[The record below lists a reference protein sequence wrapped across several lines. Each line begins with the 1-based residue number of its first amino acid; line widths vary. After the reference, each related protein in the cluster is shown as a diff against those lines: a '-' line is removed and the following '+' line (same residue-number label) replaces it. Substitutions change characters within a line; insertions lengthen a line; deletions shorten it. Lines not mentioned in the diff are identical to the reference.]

1 MLKAKKFGNRD
12 KAIKKKVIPAI
23 NSQIQKQGEI
33 SKEISKKMNAE
44 FGIWIPSGMNST
56 EITISF

>member
-23 NSQIQKQGEI
+23 KFQIQKL
-33 SKEISKKMNAE
+33 
-44 FGIWIPSGMNST
+44 FGYTAARST
-56 EITISF
+56 EITISFLG